1 MSDAPTFLSGAG
13 IFPKS
18 AVTNPSSS
26 EHSSLLSVHLS
37 AVLTLTSGS
46 ESLHCIE
53 DAFLVLSKVKARH
66 GAVVLIPSTEIVLSG
81 AWVFRPGAGGIV
93 SRTKALTYNARA
105 LL

>member
-1 MSDAPTFLSGAG
+1 MLRLSYLVLGFSHK
-13 IFPKS
+13 IP
-18 AVTNPSSS
+18 VTNPSSS
-26 EHSSLLSVHLS
+26 GPSSLLPVHLS

-66 GAVVLIPSTEIVLSG
+66 GAVVLIPGTEIVLSG
-81 AWVFRPGAGGIV
+81 AWVFPPGAGGIV